1 MGYDAR
7 ILTGIGVLTAVT
19 EAGNFARAAEHL
31 GMTPSGVSRAIARL
45 EDRVGVRLFDRTSR
59 AVTLTEEGRRF
70 HAQLRPL
77 LDAVDEIATDVSG
90 ASVKVTGRLRVN
102 IDPWFARLV
111 LAPRLERF
119 VTRFPEVTLDL
130 TVSNHREEM
139 MTGTDVAVRFGPPK
153 DSSLV
158 ARKLLETRVVTVASP
173 AYLAKRGTP
182 RKPEDVARHEC
193 ILFRDP
199 HTGRPFPW
207 GFQRRTES
215 VDVEVSGHVTFDD
228 PSSAINACLAGLGI
242 FQSLEMGLAAWLARG
257 ELERVLPEWND
268 ERYPLYVY
276 HASRHRPAAR
286 VRAFLDFVQLITA
299 EDAPTTNGSAEGP
312 DRDR

>member
-1 MGYDAR
+1 MSYDAR

-19 EAGNFARAAEHL
+19 EAGNFARAAEQL

-70 HAQLRPL
+70 HEQLRPL
-77 LDAVDEIATDVSG
+77 LDAVDEVATEVSG
-90 ASVKVTGRLRVN
+90 SSAKVTGRLRVN
-102 IDPWFARLV
+102 VDPWFARLV
-111 LAPRLERF
+111 LAPRLEAF
-119 VTRFPEVTLDL
+119 VSLFPAVTLEL

-139 MTGTDVAVRFGPPK
+139 MTGMDIAVRFGPAE

-173 AYLAKRGTP
+173 AYLAKHGTP

-199 HTGRPFPW
+199 QTGRPFPW
-207 GFQRRTES
+207 GFQRRDEN
-215 VDVEVSGHVTFDD
+215 VDVAVSGHVTVDD
-228 PSSAINACLAGLGI
+228 PSSALNACVAGLGL
-242 FQSLEMGLAAWLARG
+242 FQSFELGLTAWLARG
-257 ELERVLPEWND
+257 ELKQVLAAWSD

-276 HASRHRPAAR
+276 HPSRHLPPAR
-286 VRAFLDFVQLITA
+286 VRAFLDFIQRTTT
-299 EDAPTTNGSAEGP
+299 EDALAALEHVA
-312 DRDR
+312 R

>member
-77 LDAVDEIATDVSG
+77 LDAVDEVATDVSSS
-90 ASVKVTGRLRVN
+90 SVKVTGRLRVN

-111 LAPRLERF
+111 LARRLERF
-119 VTRFPEVTLDL
+119 VTLFPDVTLDL

-139 MTGTDVAVRFGPPK
+139 MTGMDVAVRFGPPGN
-153 DSSLV
+153 SSLV

-173 AYLAKRGTP
+173 GYLAKRGTP
-182 RKPEDVARHEC
+182 REPADVAQHEC

-199 HTGRPFPW
+199 QTRRPFPW
-207 GFQRRTES
+207 GFQRGAES
-215 VDVEVSGHVTFDD
+215 VDVEVRGHVMVDD
-228 PSSAINACLAGLGI
+228 PSSALNACLAGLGI

-257 ELERVLPEWND
+257 DLQQVLPEWSD

-276 HASRHRPAAR
+276 HPSRHLPAAR
-286 VRAFLDFVQLITA
+286 VRAFLDFIQRIIN
-299 EDAPTTNGSAEGP
+299 EDARAGLDHHHHP
-312 DRDR
+312 R